1 MSSAGVPVLGSVVY
15 TVRSS
20 VSAEWDEEF
29 NRWQREE
36 HAPQLMAVPGYRGMQ
51 GFAVIDQ
58 PHTFMNMWQIDSKAC
73 FDSESRFHA
82 SRTPW
87 RARIDPIRKSH
98 RVDFYRPLHGDGLM
112 AGQLPAVR
120 SPFLVRYDLRFPSE
134 PTVEALRNWVTAL
147 AAQPG
152 TVYVRVMV
160 GLADPSDVLV
170 LHHLSQATEPL
181 DPVTHGLTGAATAY
195 RDIPR

>member
-1 MSSAGVPVLGSVVY
+1 MSSAGAPIMGGVVY

-20 VSAEWDEEF
+20 VDAEWDEEF

-36 HAPQLMAVPGYRGMQ
+36 HAPQLMSVPGYRGMQ
-51 GFAVIDQ
+51 GFAAVDL

-73 FDSESRFHA
+73 FDSEARFRA

-87 RARIDPIRKSH
+87 RVRIDPIRKSH
-98 RVDFYRPLHGDGLM
+98 RVDFYRPLEGDGLM
-112 AGQLPAVR
+112 AGQLPAER
-120 SPFLVRYDLRFPSE
+120 APFLVRYDLHCANE
-134 PTVEALRNWVTAL
+134 PKVDDLRQWVLAL

-152 TVYVRVMV
+152 NAYVRVMV
-160 GLADPSDVLV
+160 GLVDPSAVLV
-170 LHHLSQATEPL
+170 LHHLSQAPEPL
-181 DPVTHGLTGAATAY
+181 DPTAHGFNGTATAY